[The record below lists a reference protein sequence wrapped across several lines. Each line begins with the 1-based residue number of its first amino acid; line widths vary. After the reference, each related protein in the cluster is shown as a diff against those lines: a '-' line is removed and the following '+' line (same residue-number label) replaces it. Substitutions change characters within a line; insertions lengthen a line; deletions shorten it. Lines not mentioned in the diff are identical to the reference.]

1 MIAPVVPVRRTD
13 RIADVVARDAG
24 LIEVFVQHS
33 PHFAK
38 LRSPTLR
45 RTMGR
50 LVTVEQAAQIAGIS
64 TEQLLCDLN
73 AALGLERA
81 CEQDSAGGRLPES
94 DLHHAD
100 GGAPPVP
107 GAREV
112 ELDVRE
118 DLRCG
123 REPFSRIMAAVAAL
137 AEGEILRLRAPFRP
151 VPLFSVL
158 AKRGFAHHERA
169 EPSGD
174 WLVWCYRRDALES
187 LPTESTVLHSL
198 DAGSVGA
205 SASSVAGGASNREG
219 EPSEVWLDVR
229 GLEPP
234 EPMVRTL
241 AALEQLPTGCVL
253 VQVNTRI
260 PQFVLPILAERGY
273 AADVREEGPNC
284 VLVRIRR
291 SA

>member
-1 MIAPVVPVRRTD
+1 SGAPGRSRALCDRLLLQDRADARLDSSFPEPDRAGARTHSGQPLLGATCARAARAHDTRRCGSGVGYCPGQPRRYGISSSWILCWCRGTAQAAHPHHVGASTMIAPVVPVRRTD

-158 AKRGFAHHERA
+158 AKRGFAH
-169 EPSGD
+169 
-174 WLVWCYRRDALES
+174 
-187 LPTESTVLHSL
+187 
-198 DAGSVGA
+198 
-205 SASSVAGGASNREG
+205 
-219 EPSEVWLDVR
+219 
-229 GLEPP
+229 
-234 EPMVRTL
+234 
-241 AALEQLPTGCVL
+241 
-253 VQVNTRI
+253 
-260 PQFVLPILAERGY
+260 
-273 AADVREEGPNC
+273 
-284 VLVRIRR
+284 
-291 SA
+291 